1 MSGSKPSLEAN
12 EMTTHEF
19 TGATI
24 AEARQKAEDAGMYD
38 WAWYHAAMTRTPEGW
53 KLVVS
58 VGDEVCDD

>member
-1 MSGSKPSLEAN
+1 
-12 EMTTHEF
+12 MTTHEF

-38 WAWYHAAMTRTPEGW
+38 WAWYHAAITIKDGVVTLR
-53 KLVVS
+53 VS